1 MLSAGKSLSSRLPVA
16 QMPPTP
22 SELISAVS
30 HPLRRQILL
39 AYVDGSIECAS
50 AIELARTMDRRV
62 GQVAYH
68 LKMLA
73 KGDILRPVP
82 AVEGQEALSPP
93 YGWIL
98 GVEPEWL
105 RLVLAVWAEAD
116 VSG

>member
-1 MLSAGKSLSSRLPVA
+1 
-16 QMPPTP
+16 MPPTS

-39 AYVDGSIECAS
+39 AYVDGSVECAS
-50 AIELARTMDRRV
+50 ASELALAMDRRV

-68 LKMLA
+68 LKTLA
-73 KGDILRPVP
+73 RGGILRQVP
-82 AVEGQEALSPP
+82 GAEGQEAPGTP
-93 YGWIL
+93 YGWTL

-105 RLVLAVWAEAD
+105 RLVLEVWAEAD